1 MYENK
6 HVDNK
11 KLLINALISL
21 INALIMLIGST
32 SNVSKRLQYMFCNM
46 Y

>member
-1 MYENK
+1 MCENQ

-21 INALIMLIGST
+21 INGLIMLIGST
-32 SNVSKRLQYMFCNM
+32 SNVSKRLYV